1 MSLIIHYS
9 FIINH
14 HLIMDYNVIWYIIIG
29 LLLIGYAILDGFD
42 LGVGALHLLSKG
54 DTNRRIMLNS
64 IGPVWDGNEVWLI
77 TAGGALFAAFP
88 EVYATAFSGFYLP
101 FMLLLIAL
109 IFRAVSIEFRS
120 KEPSKRWRSTWD
132 TGFSLGSIIAAILFG
147 IAIGNVVVGFA
158 IDASKVH
165 QGSFLDLIS
174 PYTLLTGF
182 FNLAMFTMHGAMYLN
197 LKTQGDLQAQVQR
210 WAKNAYLVFL
220 IMFTITTAA
229 TLYLQPTMIANFS
242 FGLADVPGE
251 SHELVR
257 QHQTLVSV
265 VAWLIVILNVL
276 SIANIPRALAKDK
289 PMQGFISSAC
299 TITAIVLLFALGI
312 FPNMLVSNLS
322 PDFNIDIYN
331 GSSSQYTL
339 RTMFWVAI
347 WGLPFVIGYTS
358 LIYWTYRGK
367 TELNESSY

>member
-1 MSLIIHYS
+1 
-9 FIINH
+9 
-14 HLIMDYNVIWYIIIG
+14 MDYNVVWYIIIG

-120 KEPSKRWRSTWD
+120 KEPSKKWRSTWD
-132 TGFSLGSIIAAILFG
+132 TCFGIGSIVAAILFG
-147 IAIGNVVVGFA
+147 IAIGNVVIGFPIGPNKVFQGNVG
-158 IDASKVH
+158 
-165 QGSFLDLIS
+165 DLIQ
-174 PYTLLTGF
+174 PYTILTGL
-182 FNLAMFTMHGAMYLN
+182 FNLSMFTMHGTIYLN
-197 LKTQGDLQAQVQR
+197 LKTEGELQQQVRR
-210 WAKNAYLVFL
+210 WFRVAFVVFL
-220 IMFTITTAA
+220 VMFVITTAA

-242 FGLADVPGE
+242 FGLVDVPGE
-251 SHELVR
+251 AHELVR

-265 VAWLIVILNVL
+265 VAWLIVLLNVL
-276 SIANIPRALAKDK
+276 SIANIPRAMSKDK
-289 PMQGFISSAC
+289 PIQTFISSAC

-312 FPNMLVSNLS
+312 FPNMLVSNIA
-322 PDFNIDIYN
+322 PDYSIDIYN
-331 GSSSQYTL
+331 GSSTAYTL

-347 WGLPFVIGYTS
+347 WGLPFVLGYTS